1 MNRRLGKIINFCLIT
16 MFFVAACAAPEHAN
30 EPEEQTVEAAEAAQQ
45 TQEVQTLEKLNKV
58 AVVIARDRYQSLE
71 FNPVMEALQNAGYEI
86 IVASDALGTAAGT
99 QETTEVQAS
108 FEDLYTDELLT
119 IVLIGGS
126 NSLWDNEELHSLL
139 LKMQSENKIIGA
151 ICYGTVTLAKAGVIG
166 SGDVACWYNSTE
178 SDPEMKNAG
187 VIDSNQNVTISG
199 SIISGDGPSSAEEF
213 AAEYVALLNS

>member
-108 FEDLYTDELLT
+108 FEDLNTD
-119 IVLIGGS
+119 
-126 NSLWDNEELHSLL
+126 ELHSLL